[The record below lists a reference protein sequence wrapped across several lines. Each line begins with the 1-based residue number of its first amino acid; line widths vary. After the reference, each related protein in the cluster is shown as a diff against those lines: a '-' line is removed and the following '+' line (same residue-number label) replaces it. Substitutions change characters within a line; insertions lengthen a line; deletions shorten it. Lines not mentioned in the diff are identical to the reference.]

1 MQLFAPNRS
10 YLSYVF
16 LQVGK
21 IKVTAKRGLKILW
34 THCQNSVLIMINRI
48 RKVRLGVDIIK
59 KILDSCKFISDRIR
73 PCLQQPI
80 SNLNSVF
87 PFSLFLARGR
97 GRRSIEKP
105 LLLCTIIFFFPSR
118 VYCHVLFHTR
128 FCSAARNWRELY
140 KNLNVLSSVDAY
152 T

>member
-48 RKVRLGVDIIK
+48 RKVRLGVDIIDIR
-59 KILDSCKFISDRIR
+59 ILDSCKFISDSASEYS
-73 PCLQQPI
+73 LVYD
-80 SNLNSVF
+80 N
-87 PFSLFLARGR
+87 LFLEAGR
-97 GRRSIEKP
+97 
-105 LLLCTIIFFFPSR
+105 
-118 VYCHVLFHTR
+118 V
-128 FCSAARNWRELY
+128 
-140 KNLNVLSSVDAY
+140 
-152 T
+152 